1 MKKVLLFCGGLLVA
15 ATLLFMSCGKDK
27 EVTPTI
33 NKFFSVE
40 NASLINKNMPEPTLD
55 EQIAVVMNEN
65 VITGGSSI
73 VRISSER
80 VAKKILV
87 GMKDQ
92 DGYYEVAPTTRGDCS
107 FVMMVEPDINLGEG
121 VESFTVLVAIEDEN
135 GDITQIWESSV
146 TLLVVGTGALQV
158 SLSFD
163 NAKDVDLHLIEPDY
177 MYEDGTPVG
186 FSERHIYYV
195 NHWSAAN
202 GHLDL
207 DSNPGCSIDSIN
219 NENITYNDS
228 TAYVAP
234 GTYKVYVDLYENCD
248 PTIATNYVVLV
259 TYDGNVIASKS
270 GIFEVGAESTYNP
283 INELYVYGDEEQ
295 GIDPHEPFLTFT
307 IGGNVQKTVKPFEPA
322 PMTAS
327 AIEKEANSVH

>member
-107 FVMMVEPDINLGEG
+107 FVMMVDPDINLGED
-121 VESFTVLVAIEDEN
+121 VNSFTVLVNLGIQRN
-135 GDITQIWESSV
+135 
-146 TLLVVGTGALQV
+146 VVGGWHRCPP
-158 SLSFD
+158 S
-163 NAKDVDLHLIEPDY
+163 EPQL
-177 MYEDGTPVG
+177 
-186 FSERHIYYV
+186 RQ
-195 NHWSAAN
+195 
-202 GHLDL
+202 
-207 DSNPGCSIDSIN
+207 C
-219 NENITYNDS
+219 
-228 TAYVAP
+228 
-234 GTYKVYVDLYENCD
+234 
-248 PTIATNYVVLV
+248 
-259 TYDGNVIASKS
+259 
-270 GIFEVGAESTYNP
+270 
-283 INELYVYGDEEQ
+283 Q
-295 GIDPHEPFLTFT
+295 RR
-307 IGGNVQKTVKPFEPA
+307 
-322 PMTAS
+322 
-327 AIEKEANSVH
+327 

>member
-27 EVTPTI
+27 EVTPTV
-33 NKFFSVE
+33 NKYFSVE

-92 DGYYEVAPTTRGDCS
+92 EGYYEVAPTTRGECS
-107 FVMMVEPDINLGEG
+107 FVMIVNPDINLEEGETG
-121 VESFTVLVAIEDEN
+121 FTVQVAIEDEN
-135 GDITQIWESSV
+135 GDITQIWESNI
-146 TLLVVGTGALQV
+146 TLLVVGTGALQI

-163 NAKDVDLHLIEPDY
+163 NAKDVDLHLIEPEY
-177 MYEDGTPVG
+177 TYEDGTAVNFWG
-186 FSERHIYYV
+186 RHIYYGQHTSV
-195 NHWSAAN
+195 A
-202 GHLDL
+202 GGILDL
-207 DSNPGCSIDSIN
+207 DSNPGCYIDNIN

-234 GTYKVYVDLYENCD
+234 GTYKVYVDLFENCD
-248 PTIATNYVVLV
+248 PTIPTNYVVLV
-259 TYDGNVIASKS
+259 SYGGNVIASKS
-270 GIFEVGAESTYNP
+270 GVFEVDAESTYNP
-283 INELYVYGDEEQ
+283 INELFVYGDEEQ
-295 GIDPHEPFLTFT
+295 GIAPHEPFLTFT
-307 IGGNVQKTVKPFEPA
+307 IGNNGQKMVKPFEPL
-322 PMTAS
+322 PMTQS
-327 AIEKEANSVH
+327 AIEKEAIAVH